1 MANENNGVFSD
12 LFNAVGTPIQNVADT
27 IGDGLNSALSIAQ
40 SGVNLVGTVATTVV
54 TGSLNTTNQ
63 LLQSVSTAISSL
75 TAPKK

>member
-12 LFNAVGTPIQNVADT
+12 LFNAVGAPIQNVADT